1 MRWTSGA
8 GPGLRTDH
16 RPLTNHD
23 PFENLDVPDDPL
35 ADLDRATQQLTLR
48 TDERRY
54 GKQMVIVEGFDAT
67 TDVGALASE
76 LKSALG
82 TGGTVK
88 DGRIEIQGDHEAR
101 IRDLLAERGYRMRA

>member
-8 GPGLRTDH
+8 GPGPRTDQS
-16 RPLTNHD
+16 LLSNND

-48 TDERRY
+48 TEERRY
-54 GKQMVIVEGFDAT
+54 GKQMVVIEGFDAAA
-67 TDVGALASE
+67 DVASLASD

-101 IRDLLAERGYRMRA
+101 IRELLAERDYRVKE